1 MKKIVAFFLVIVIII
16 FGSVSSVF
24 AEGEKAAEKNL
35 FYDSV
40 SYTCAYDSK
49 IEQIVISGTVDHG
62 IMTSFSDYSIEIYSL
77 EHGESFEQMLLRTDA
92 KALASSAM
100 SMKFTFN
107 LPVSRIEDR
116 YLRYTVALVS
126 PSGEKYMAA
135 HALLPSVA
143 SEESFSDGT
152 SFKGIMLEN
161 ASIVGNSGAGMV
173 IVDVNL
179 SELIGDISDSI
190 LYPMDD
196 TYIYIKKS
204 YVSELD
210 KMIVTASAS
219 DAKVYLRLLINRNDE
234 TLAYRPTENGEGF
247 SAPNVYSKSTV
258 SVLYAISR
266 FFAERYDGDNGVM
279 AGAILGTPIDV
290 ILKETMTEDDLG
302 VCVDIY
308 ATYADIVGNALRMS
322 NATLDV
328 AFPVSDNNSYSS
340 TNEDKVLSRLI
351 DAISKKLDEQL
362 SSAFNCSLVVES
374 SYVPFDISNGGLS
387 KKIDMSVAD
396 NSRVHAK
403 NISILTSFIKQLSRS
418 NNCAPKSI
426 IYLWDVPQGLV
437 GNALCSAYAY
447 NYYSLKQNSQVV
459 AFVTRFE
466 DDSAYEGLECLFRYI
481 DTKESNTYT
490 APLLKYFGQG
500 SWKDII
506 GSDIVTRPVST
517 VFEVVM
523 TEKNE
528 NDHIGE
534 FTYIDFSSSSTLEFM
549 NKGYNCT
556 ALKSEHTS
564 EGERAMCVY
573 GGALKVRDSVEC
585 IGLLGYKESYK
596 YTPQMSLTLCV
607 TDDNADSNSL
617 YEVSLTFGDGTER
630 IVACGIVRGG
640 EKTELC
646 FDISQYGDVCF
657 SDYFK
662 ISVRAMTR
670 DTQSCSVWLYSIKG
684 YSTQYFSEDLNG
696 LIEEQRQQIQNS
708 GDNDENNSKTVIFTI
723 VGIVFAMVVV
733 GIGLMMVFRKEEY
746 IRDAEDTDDAKNKE

>member
-290 ILKETMTEDDLG
+290 ILKERAVELCFEGHRFWDLRRTGRARAVLDGKRYTG
-302 VCVDIY
+302 VLWKKSGENFVP
-308 ATYADIVGNALRMS
+308 TS
-322 NATLDV
+322 V
-328 AFPVSDNNSYSS
+328 ACDLSASSRKYPERFDRFPIPQSEITNNS
-340 TNEDKVLSRLI
+340 E
-351 DAISKKLDEQL
+351 A
-362 SSAFNCSLVVES
+362 
-374 SYVPFDISNGGLS
+374 
-387 KKIDMSVAD
+387 
-396 NSRVHAK
+396 
-403 NISILTSFIKQLSRS
+403 
-418 NNCAPKSI
+418 
-426 IYLWDVPQGLV
+426 
-437 GNALCSAYAY
+437 
-447 NYYSLKQNSQVV
+447 KQNS
-459 AFVTRFE
+459 
-466 DDSAYEGLECLFRYI
+466 D
-481 DTKESNTYT
+481 
-490 APLLKYFGQG
+490 
-500 SWKDII
+500 W
-506 GSDIVTRPVST
+506 
-517 VFEVVM
+517 
-523 TEKNE
+523 
-528 NDHIGE
+528 
-534 FTYIDFSSSSTLEFM
+534 
-549 NKGYNCT
+549 
-556 ALKSEHTS
+556 
-564 EGERAMCVY
+564 
-573 GGALKVRDSVEC
+573 
-585 IGLLGYKESYK
+585 
-596 YTPQMSLTLCV
+596 
-607 TDDNADSNSL
+607 
-617 YEVSLTFGDGTER
+617 
-630 IVACGIVRGG
+630 
-640 EKTELC
+640 
-646 FDISQYGDVCF
+646 
-657 SDYFK
+657 
-662 ISVRAMTR
+662 
-670 DTQSCSVWLYSIKG
+670 
-684 YSTQYFSEDLNG
+684 
-696 LIEEQRQQIQNS
+696 
-708 GDNDENNSKTVIFTI
+708 
-723 VGIVFAMVVV
+723 
-733 GIGLMMVFRKEEY
+733 
-746 IRDAEDTDDAKNKE
+746 